1 MPQAGETAKP
11 ARMEAPGFLAGGGD
25 MGARMRGHDWSS
37 SPLGPPEGWP
47 RSLRTVVG
55 LMLGSRHP
63 MFLAWGPDLAF
74 LYNDGYAPILG
85 TRHPWA
91 VGRPFQEVWPEI
103 WEDILP
109 LIDRALAGE
118 ATWSEDL
125 HLVMERNAY
134 PEDTWYTFS
143 YSPLRDEEGA
153 IAGMFCACTET
164 TAKVLAERRLGF
176 RLMLE
181 DRLRGL
187 EDPRAV
193 TATAAEAL
201 GRHLGAAQVGY
212 AEVDAEGIART
223 DAAFNSGRLP
233 DFPGGRYRLDE
244 FGQGLAAALGAGQA
258 VVVEE
263 VAQDARTASPQV
275 LAAHARISLRA
286 YIIIPLVRG
295 GRLTAYFYAAE
306 PEPRRWTAEEVALAQ
321 EVAERT
327 WAAVERA
334 RADAALQESEARF
347 RNMADHAPV
356 MMWVSDLRGA
366 CLYLNRRWYE
376 FTGQAEA
383 EALGL
388 GWTAA
393 VHPEDRDRARE
404 AFLEATRAQQA
415 FRLEYRLRRA
425 DGEYGWAIDAAA
437 PRFGEGGEFLGF
449 VGSVIDITERKRL
462 ELRQRL
468 LIGELNHRVKN
479 TLATVQAMAAQTLRP
494 AEAPERAV
502 PSFTARLR
510 TLARA
515 HDVLTREG
523 WHGAWLAD
531 VVAEAT
537 AAHQEAGGERFR
549 ITGPPVRIGP
559 RMVLSLAMA
568 LHELATNA
576 TKYGALS
583 AEGGWVGIAWHV
595 EGGARDAGSRAG
607 EPMLRLRWREH
618 GGPPVVP
625 PVRRGFG
632 SRLLGR
638 ALAAELA
645 GKVRLDFAEA
655 GVACDIDAPLRQDA

>member
-1 MPQAGETAKP
+1 MG
-11 ARMEAPGFLAGGGD
+11 APGFLTGGGD
-25 MGARMRGHDWSS
+25 MGARMRGHDWSA
-37 SPLGPPEGWP
+37 SPLGAPEDWP

-63 MFLAWGPDLAF
+63 MFVAWGPDLAF

-85 TRHPWA
+85 AKHPWA
-91 VGRPFQEVWPEI
+91 LGRPFQDVWPEI

-109 LIDRALAGE
+109 LINRALAGE

-143 YSPLRDEEGA
+143 YSPVRDEDGA
-153 IAGMFCACTET
+153 VAGMFCACTET

-193 TATAAEAL
+193 TAAAAEAL
-201 GRHLGAAQVGY
+201 GRYLGAAQVGY

-244 FGQGLAAALGAGQA
+244 FGPGLAGALRAGQP

-263 VAQDARTASPQV
+263 VGQDARTASPQA
-275 LAAHARISLRA
+275 LAAYARLSLRA
-286 YIIIPLVRG
+286 FIIIPLLRG

-334 RADAALQESEARF
+334 RADAALLESEARF

-356 MMWVSDLRGA
+356 MMWVSDPRGE
-366 CLYLNRRWYE
+366 CLYVNRRWYE

-393 VHPEDRDRARE
+393 VHPEDRDRAQ
-404 AFLEATRAQQA
+404 ALFLEATRLQRP

-449 VGSVIDITERKRL
+449 VGSVIDITERKGL

-502 PSFTARLR
+502 ASFTARLR

-523 WHGAWLAD
+523 WQGAWLGD

-537 AAHQEAGGERFR
+537 AAHQEAGAERFR
-549 ITGPPVRIGP
+549 IAGPPVRIGP
-559 RMVLSLAMA
+559 RMALSLAMA

-583 AEGGWVGIAWHV
+583 AEGGRVGIEWHI
-595 EGGARDAGSRAG
+595 EGGARDAGDRAG

-618 GGPPVVP
+618 GGPPVAP
-625 PVRRGFG
+625 PARRGFG

-645 GKVRLDFAEA
+645 GRVRLDYAEA